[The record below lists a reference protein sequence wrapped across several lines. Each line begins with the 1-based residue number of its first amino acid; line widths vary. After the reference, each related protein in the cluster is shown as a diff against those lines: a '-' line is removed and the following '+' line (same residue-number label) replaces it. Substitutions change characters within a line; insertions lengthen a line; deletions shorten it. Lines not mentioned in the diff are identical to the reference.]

1 MLTIK
6 IALLLILAYL
16 LGSFPTGVI
25 VGKVFFHKDIRT
37 LGSGNPGSTNTFRTF
52 GPVAGMSVLLVDV
65 LKGTL
70 ATLLPAI
77 FHLGHTH

>member
-25 VGKVFFHKDIRT
+25 VGKVFFHKDIRK

-52 GPVAGMSVLLVDV
+52 GKLRG
-65 LKGTL
+65 
-70 ATLLPAI
+70 
-77 FHLGHTH
+77 